1 MTARNAHVAEGKC
14 TDKSTKENRDDQ
26 PKQLEESDVSVIN
39 KHAIEELK
47 PKIEREVGGLTKPHD
62 LEQSYAEGLENPKE
76 EVGNESQA
84 KGEGPFAGLNRLLVV
99 AGGIVVDNNG
109 KTVGHVVEGDQ
120 TRLVGYAVDEDGD
133 IVDKYD
139 NIKGHAE
146 PIQEAKTKKMSLGS
160 LVSSGDV
167 FKDETIREQVAKNT
181 DTGFQNS
188 DMEDLEEENVYGDLD
203 DMWIDFQEEKVEDE
217 TETRMEE
224 DPRSLMADEKRK
236 RNATA
241 SHRFRQRRKEAEQ
254 QNANYIANLE
264 RQIREMKE
272 DAMMRLDEEGDVPGK
287 VDMVPNVVETDS
299 PQDVAEDAGS
309 LEWCEEAVEDEAE
322 TAVEAEES
330 YEGKAERIIQ
340 ELLSRYTTLYDQ

>member
-1 MTARNAHVAEGKC
+1 M
-14 TDKSTKENRDDQ
+14 
-26 PKQLEESDVSVIN
+26 IN

-47 PKIEREVGGLTKPHD
+47 QNIERKVGGLTKPHYM
-62 LEQSYAEGLENPKE
+62 EQSYAEGTENPEE
-76 EVGNESQA
+76 EVENESQA
-84 KGEGPFAGLNRLLVV
+84 KGESPFAGLNRLLVV
-99 AGGIVVDNNG
+99 AGGIVADNYG

-133 IVDKYD
+133 IVDKYG

-146 PIQEAKTKKMSLGS
+146 PIQEAKTKKMKLGS
-160 LVSSGDV
+160 RVSSGDV
-167 FKDETIREQVAKNT
+167 FKDENIPEQVAKNT
-181 DTGFQNS
+181 DTGFQS
-188 DMEDLEEENVYGDLD
+188 WDMKDLEEEDVYGDLD
-203 DMWIDFQEEKVEDE
+203 EMWIDAQEEKVEDE
-217 TETRMEE
+217 TETRIEE

-254 QNANYIANLE
+254 ANANYIANLE

-272 DAMMRLDEEGDVPGK
+272 DAMMRLDEEQDVPGR

-309 LEWCEEAVEDEAE
+309 LECCEEVVEDEAE
-322 TAVEAEES
+322 TAAEGEES
-330 YEGKAERIIQ
+330 YEEKAERIIQ
-340 ELLSRYTTLYDQ
+340 ELLGRYTTLYDQ